1 MTIKRLYIG
10 LLFLLGLSILPLSAA
25 TAPTYTT
32 FRANICQGEHLQI
45 NGHEILETGIYYDTL
60 KNKSGKDSILQYIV
74 NVYPSYHFYD
84 TLAATVAQQPI
95 TWQGRKINTSGTY
108 EAAYKTQHE
117 CDSVYHLYV
126 RFFATH
132 LIQFDTTVCQS
143 ELPVEWRGRK
153 YYQPGIYSDPLQTID
168 HTDSVYQMNLT
179 VLPNYTFH
187 RTIDLCEGSSITYK
201 GKEYTT
207 GGTIVDSLL
216 TYQGCDSIELIHIRT
231 HSGFVGTDHAGL
243 NDGSTYTWARNG
255 ETYSEPGNYEYRS
268 YTINGCDSI
277 WYLHLERNPSYHY
290 VEKEDFCQTAE
301 LSYYAWRGKHYTVS
315 GTYYDSLITK
325 LGQDSIYQLDLQVH
339 PYYKYTQAFNICD
352 NGTVIFGGHEISSDT
367 IITDSLKTAFG
378 CDSVVTTIV
387 RVNQSF
393 HHYDTI
399 TISNQE
405 TLQWHGQTITQSGNY
420 FDYKTSVIT
429 GCDSIY
435 QLRVYVYPVYIYTTD
450 TAICQ
455 TEVPYI
461 WRGHECSLLGTHTY
475 EDRYTTV
482 HGYDSIYRLNL
493 TVNPAYSFDHTI
505 SLCPGSSEEFRGVI
519 YDQAG
524 EYTQVLRTGAGCDSI
539 CHVHVSVL
547 EGYFFREYAS
557 INDGESYYWP
567 RNGETY
573 TQPGTYELKEKTQD
587 GCDSIYMLSI
597 TRNVRYF
604 FPETVVTCAL
614 DTLPYYIWRDHQLSE
629 SGVYY
634 DSLYTIAGQDSIYQL
649 NLTIAERYDKY
660 EYRELCREG
669 DSFLWH
675 QWTIDK
681 PGEYV
686 DSMRTYLGC
695 DSICHLI
702 VNFNRYEIQLYD
714 TICDGDTIY
723 WQNYT
728 ITRGDTLY
736 TRRLSGIND
745 CDSILKL
752 QVTMYHPFMSDGYDT
767 ICESQLLAGEHYLWG
782 PNQSPLRLNQDAN
795 GHYQDSTFTSCD
807 GLHFF
812 HLHVLRERIGMDSI
826 TICDGDSVERILHD
840 GSSRWFTKA
849 GRYYDT
855 IPAYGQSQRY
865 SCDSI
870 VCYFVQVY
878 SRPND
883 TIVHHVSDKKLPY
896 IWKTYSI
903 TETGYYAD
911 TMTMTTSGCD
921 SITVLHLIV
930 DTTYFFEDSIKIC
943 RPHYHG
949 ENHPLNTPYIWE
961 GHRRPGKNNYEIF
974 TAGIYYDSLRTTI
987 TNVDSIYKL
996 KVDTFPIY
1004 HFKYTTDMCAGDSIY
1019 VGGAWQTKGGTYRDT
1034 LRTVDGCDSIIQLT
1048 INQLNSYLISQTV
1061 NISEKET
1068 YTWNLSD
1075 TQGNA
1080 HSHVLS
1086 TPGVY
1091 YDTLKSVR
1099 ACDSIIALHLN
1110 VHPLYDQHDT
1120 VVICQSEL
1128 PYIWAGHHGNQN
1140 IYEGGVYYDTLQTVA
1155 GYDSTFVLDLTIL
1168 PSYKTRVLFS
1178 TCAGDS
1184 IQYNRTWYKKPG
1196 IYTDTLLTR
1205 DGCDSVITIQFE
1217 WRQKYY
1223 IERPPVVKDDK
1234 TPYVWTE
1241 GHITRT
1247 LTHSGMYYD
1256 TLQASTGCD
1265 SIIALRLTVY
1275 PTYSFDENV
1284 IICQSETPYEWH
1296 NKQYWTTGDYV
1307 DSMQTVAHYDSIFH
1321 LHLTVRDTAY
1331 VDYQASI
1338 CRGESFVY
1346 NGKTYSKGGVYLDT
1360 LKTNQGCDSIVI
1372 IRVQERPDY
1381 LISDTAAVA
1390 NREPYLWRGQILTH
1404 TGIYYD
1410 RLSSTVTGCDSVY
1423 ELVLTVYDKEQ
1434 FRETTIRV
1442 CQNELPYRWKDKWLS
1457 ETQVFYDTITTGDVD
1472 TIWRVDFRV
1481 NKMEYESIEKI
1492 LCAGDIYTFN
1502 GKTYTRDTLVHDT
1515 IFSGAGCGKEY
1526 TLYLHFR
1533 NPRYIHLNAKTSS
1546 DKPYRWAVEDSVY
1559 RYRFSGD
1566 YEHIVRTKD
1575 GQCDSLI
1582 YTLHLSVGQVYN
1594 FRDSLTLCQNELPY
1608 IWHNQM
1614 IYEAGTYYDS
1624 LQTVLHY
1631 DSVYTLKVLAIL
1643 PSYFAEQAI
1652 DLCAGAGTFHFR
1664 GKEYSENGTFY
1675 DTIPTINGCDS
1686 IYKINVRV
1694 HPSYKL
1700 YDTVH
1705 ISDKDTYDF
1714 DGRTLTKSGT
1724 YEGLY
1729 KTHESGCDS
1738 IVYLTLYVHPSYL
1751 FEREESICEKDTFL
1765 WRGKKLY
1772 KEGFYYDSLLTKQG
1786 YDSVYHLNLQ
1796 VNKTYF
1802 IQEAVEV
1809 CPNRTT
1815 FLHGI
1820 DISQPGVYLDT
1831 LHTTCCGCDS
1841 VYQITVNWTR
1851 SFKQE
1856 YSDTICQG
1864 EKYNFYG
1871 VNYTKSGTYKYEIGC
1886 DSTIILH
1893 LKVLERDFVEQRVVI
1908 SEEDLPYHYK
1918 GEEYYQSGTYR
1929 DTLTNQNGCDS
1940 IIILTLIASEHA
1952 SAWDQI
1958 PLCPGSEIR
1967 IDTMVI
1973 TKSGLYTFLR
1983 RSQVSGKM
1991 DSLYRVQV
1999 YDAPA
2004 YDLPAAVVSICQGD
2018 TLTYCG
2024 QKFWYTGHYDFN
2036 LKTKEGC
2043 DSLMHLDLTVN
2054 PTYQFYTDAVIADYQ
2069 TYKWNGSEYNL
2080 TGNYDRTWLSRQGCD
2095 STYTLR
2101 LNVVPTKYETTID
2114 TICYG
2119 QHYNWRGKTIDVEG
2133 TYTDTLLSLPT
2144 TSTIYTLQ
2152 LTTLHPTLITGATVS
2167 EVCADEEN
2175 LNIAFTFSGDA
2186 PTHYSIYFDQ
2196 LAKNEGFRDVIN
2208 QPFLQDNIAQASIP
2222 QKREVVYLEHTA
2234 YVRPDYYS
2242 MRLALDNGVCG
2253 ISRSDSLVFLVKYPS
2268 WIIEQNWGDVVAPLK
2283 PELNGGYSFAQTDW
2297 YVNGALQA
2305 NNGLG
2310 YLYNK
2315 ALHEGDEVIMMAKR
2329 KGDSYAIPSCPLIIQ
2344 RAPAPVNTTPILV
2357 YPTSVPKHAPMI
2369 TVDAQQ
2375 GGSYEVYSSTGML
2388 VTDGKL
2394 ANGQTQVQLPSVSG
2408 IYFIRTTH
2416 NDEIQTHKVLLY

>member
-1 MTIKRLYIG
+1 MTMKRLYIG
-10 LLFLLGLSILPLSAA
+10 LMFLLGLAILPVLAA
-25 TAPTYTT
+25 TTPTYTT
-32 FRANICQGEHLQI
+32 FRAEICQGDHLQI
-45 NGHEILETGIYYDTL
+45 NGNEITETGIYYDTL
-60 KNKSGKDSILQYIV
+60 LNKAGKDSVLRYIV
-74 NVYPSYHFYD
+74 NVHPAFHFYD
-84 TLAATVAQQPI
+84 TLAATVNQIPI
-95 TWQGRKINTSGTY
+95 LWQGREISTSGTY
-108 EAAYKTQHE
+108 EANYTTQHG

-143 ELPVEWRGRK
+143 DLPVEWRGRK
-153 YYQPGIYSDPLQTID
+153 YYQAGVYSDPLQTID
-168 HTDSVYQMNLT
+168 HTDSVYQMNLIVHST
-179 VLPNYTFH
+179 YTFH
-187 RTIDLCEGSSITYK
+187 RTIDLCEGSSIIYR
-201 GKEYTT
+201 GVEYNTA
-207 GGTIVDSLL
+207 GTFVDSMVSV
-216 TYQGCDSIELIHIRT
+216 YGCDSIEIIHVRT
-231 HSGFVGTDHAGL
+231 HAGFVGTDNAGL
-243 NDGSTYTWARNG
+243 NDGSTYTWSRNG
-255 ETYSEPGNYEYRS
+255 ETYSEPGNYEFRS
-268 YTINGCDSI
+268 YTTNGCDSI
-277 WYLHLERNPSYHY
+277 WYLHLERNPSYHFLD
-290 VEKEDFCQTAE
+290 KEEFCQTAE
-301 LSYYAWRGKHYTVS
+301 LSYYEWRGKQYSVS

-325 LGQDSIYQLDLQVH
+325 AGQDSVYQLNLQIH
-339 PYYKYTQAFNICD
+339 PYYKYTQFFNICD
-352 NGTVIFGGHEISSDT
+352 NGTVLFGGHEISSDT
-367 IITDSLKTAFG
+367 LITDSLKTAFG

-387 RVNQSF
+387 RVSQSF

-420 FDYKTSVIT
+420 FDRQTSVTT
-429 GCDSIY
+429 GCDSVY
-435 QLRVYVYPVYIYTTD
+435 QLRVNVYPVYIFTTD

-455 TEVPYI
+455 TEAPFI
-461 WRGHECSLLGTHTY
+461 WRGKECSQLGTHTY

-493 TVNPAYSFDHTI
+493 TVSPAYNFDHNI
-505 SLCPGSSEEFRGVI
+505 YLCPGNTEEFRGVV

-524 EYTQVLRTGAGCDSI
+524 EYTQVLRSSAGCDSI

-547 EGYFFREYAS
+547 EGYFFREYAT

-567 RNGETY
+567 RNGATY

-597 TRNVRYF
+597 TRNVSYF

-614 DTLPYYIWRDHQLSE
+614 DTLPYYIWRDHHLSE

-634 DSLYTIAGQDSIYQL
+634 DSLYTVAGQDSVYQL
-649 NLTIAERYDKY
+649 TLTIAERYDKY
-660 EYRELCREG
+660 EYREMCREG

-675 QWTIDK
+675 EYKVDK
-681 PGEYV
+681 AGEYI
-686 DSMRTYLGC
+686 DTMRTYLGC

-714 TICDGDTIY
+714 TICDGDTLY
-723 WQNYT
+723 WQDYT

-736 TRRLSGIND
+736 TKRLPGEND

-752 QVTMYHPFMSDGYDT
+752 QITMYHPFMSDGYDT
-767 ICESQLLAGEHYLWG
+767 ICESQLLAGEQYLWG
-782 PNQSPLRLNQDAN
+782 PNNSPLRLNQGSD
-795 GHYQDSTFTSCD
+795 GHFRDSTFASCD
-807 GLHFF
+807 SLHFF
-812 HLHVLRERIGMDSI
+812 QLHVLRERIGMDSI
-826 TICDGDSVERILHD
+826 TICDGDSVERIMYD
-840 GSSRWFTKA
+840 GRSRWFSKA

-883 TIVHHVSDKKLPY
+883 TITRHVSDKKLPY
-896 IWKTYSI
+896 LWKSYTI
-903 TETGYYAD
+903 TETGFYAD
-911 TMTMTTSGCD
+911 TVTMTTSGCD

-949 ENHPLNTPYIWE
+949 ENHPLNTPYLWD
-961 GHRRPGKNNYEIF
+961 GHKRPGKKNYEIF
-974 TAGIYYDSLRTTI
+974 TAGVYYDSLRTTI

-1004 HFKYTTDMCAGDSIY
+1004 HFNFIRDMCDGDSVF

-1034 LRTVDGCDSIIQLT
+1034 LKTIDGCDSIIQLT
-1048 INQLNSYLISQTV
+1048 VNLLPSYLISQTAS
-1061 NISEKET
+1061 ISEVET
-1068 YTWNLSD
+1068 YTWKLSD
-1075 TQGNA
+1075 TQGN
-1080 HSHVLS
+1080 HHEHVLS
-1086 TPGVY
+1086 IPGVY
-1091 YDTLKSVR
+1091 YDTLTSVR
-1099 ACDSIIALHLN
+1099 GCDSIVALQLN

-1128 PYIWAGHHGNQN
+1128 PYQWEGHHGNQN
-1140 IYEGGVYYDTLQTVA
+1140 IYEAGVYYDTLQTVA
-1155 GYDSTFVLDLTIL
+1155 GYDSTFVLHLTIL
-1168 PSYKTRVLFS
+1168 PSYRTRLLFS

-1184 IQYNRTWYKKPG
+1184 IQYNNVWYKAPG

-1205 DGCDSVITIQFE
+1205 EGCDSVITIQFE

-1223 IERPPVVKDDK
+1223 IEREPVVKDDK

-1265 SIIALRLTVY
+1265 SIIALSLTVY

-1307 DSMQTVAHYDSIFH
+1307 DSLQTVAHYDSIFH

-1338 CRGESFVY
+1338 CRGETFVY

-1360 LKTNQGCDSIVI
+1360 LKTAQGCDSIVI
-1372 IRVQERPDY
+1372 IRVQELPDY

-1404 TGIYYD
+1404 SGVYYD
-1410 RLSSTVTGCDSVY
+1410 RLTSTMTGCDSVY

-1434 FRETTIRV
+1434 FRSTTITV
-1442 CQNELPYRWKDKWLS
+1442 CENELPYHWKDKWLS
-1457 ETQVFYDTITTGDVD
+1457 KDTLFYDTITTSDVD

-1481 NKMEYESIEKI
+1481 IKMEYETIQEV
-1492 LCAGDIYTFN
+1492 LCAGDVYTFN
-1502 GKTYTRDTLVHDT
+1502 GKTYTRDTLVFDT
-1515 IFSGAGCGKEY
+1515 IYNGTSCGKEY

-1533 NPRYIHLNAKTSS
+1533 HPRHFNFNAKTAS
-1546 DKPYRWAVEDSVY
+1546 DKPYRWAVEDTVY
-1559 RYRFSGD
+1559 NLRFTGD

-1575 GQCDSLI
+1575 GKCDSLI
-1582 YTLHLSVGQVYN
+1582 YALHLSVGQVYH
-1594 FRDSLTLCQNELPY
+1594 FRDSITLCQNELPY
-1608 IWHNQM
+1608 LWHQQM
-1614 IYEAGTYYDS
+1614 IYEAGMYYDS
-1624 LQTVLHY
+1624 LQTKAGY
-1631 DSVYTLKVLAIL
+1631 DSIYTLKVLEIK
-1643 PSYFAEQAI
+1643 PSYYAEQAI
-1652 DLCAGAGTFHFR
+1652 DLCSGAGTFHFR
-1664 GKEYSENGTFY
+1664 GKEYSENGIFY
-1675 DTIPTINGCDS
+1675 DTIPSISGCDS
-1686 IYKINVRV
+1686 IYKIIVRV
-1694 HPSYKL
+1694 HPSYHI

-1705 ISDKDTYDF
+1705 ISDKEQYVF
-1714 DGRTLTKSGT
+1714 DGRTLTKSGN
-1724 YEGLY
+1724 YEALA
-1729 KTHESGCDS
+1729 KTKDSGCDS

-1751 FEREESICEKDTFL
+1751 FESNESICEKDTFE
-1765 WRGKKLY
+1765 WRGRKLY
-1772 KEGFYYDSLLTKQG
+1772 KEGFYHDSLLTKQG
-1786 YDSVYHLNLQ
+1786 YDSVYHLNLT

-1851 SFKQE
+1851 SFRQE
-1856 YSDTICQG
+1856 FSDSICQG
-1864 EKYNFYG
+1864 EKYHFYG
-1871 VNYTKSGTYKYEIGC
+1871 VDYTKSGTYKYEIGC

-1893 LKVLERDFVEQRVVI
+1893 LKVMERDFVEQRVVI
-1908 SEEDLPYHYK
+1908 SEEDLPYRYK
-1918 GEEYYQSGTYR
+1918 GEEYYQSGIYR
-1929 DTLTNQNGCDS
+1929 DTLTNRNGCDS
-1940 IIILTLIASEHA
+1940 IIILNLIISDHI
-1952 SAWDQI
+1952 SAWEQI

-1991 DSLYRVQV
+1991 DSLYRVEV

-2004 YDLPAAVVSICQGD
+2004 YDLPTAVVNICQGD
-2018 TLTYCG
+2018 TFTYCN
-2024 QKFWYTGHYDFN
+2024 QKFWFSGHYDFN
-2036 LKTKEGC
+2036 LKTKDGC

-2054 PTYQFYTDAVIADYQ
+2054 PTYQFYTDAAIADYQ
-2069 TYKWNGSEYNL
+2069 TYTWYGREYNQ
-2080 TGNYDRTWLSRQGCD
+2080 TGSYDRTWLSRNGCD

-2101 LNVVPTKYETTID
+2101 LNVVPTKYENTID
-2114 TICYG
+2114 TICVG
-2119 QHYNWRGKTIDVEG
+2119 QHYNWRGKTIDAEG
-2133 TYTDTLLSLPT
+2133 TYTDTLLALPT

-2152 LTTLHPTLITGATVS
+2152 LTALHPTLITGATVS
-2167 EVCADEEN
+2167 EVCADEETFD
-2175 LNIAFTFSGDA
+2175 IAFTFSGDA

-2196 LAKNEGFRDVIN
+2196 FAKNEGFRDVLN
-2208 QPFLQDNIAQASIP
+2208 QPFLEDNIAQAQMP
-2222 QKREVVYLEHTA
+2222 QKNEVLYLEHTA

-2242 MRLALDNGVCG
+2242 MRLVLDNGVCG
-2253 ISRSDSLVFLVKYPS
+2253 LSRSDSLVLLVKYPS

-2283 PELNGGYSFAQTDW
+2283 PELNGGYNFAQTEW
-2297 YVNGALQA
+2297 YVNGALQT
-2305 NNGLG
+2305 NNALG

-2329 KGDSYAIPSCPLIIQ
+2329 RGDSYAIPSCPLIIQ
-2344 RAPAPVNTTPILV
+2344 RAPADVYTTPILV
-2357 YPTSVPKHAPMI
+2357 YPNSAPRHAPFI
-2369 TVDAQQ
+2369 NIEAQA
-2375 GGSYEVYSSTGML
+2375 GGHYEVYSATGTL
-2388 VTDGKL
+2388 ITDGELMKGL
-2394 ANGQTQVQLPSVSG
+2394 TQLQLPGISG

-2416 NDEIQTHKVLLY
+2416 NDATDTHKILLY